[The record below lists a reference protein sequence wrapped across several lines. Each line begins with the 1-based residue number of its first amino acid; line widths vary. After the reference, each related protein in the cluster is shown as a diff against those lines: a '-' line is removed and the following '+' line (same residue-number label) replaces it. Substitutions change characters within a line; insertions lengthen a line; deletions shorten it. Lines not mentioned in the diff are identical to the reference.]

1 MFKKLRRLPRW
12 LRIPIYVLLPILA
25 LALVLYV
32 LGALFVMTQV
42 GFWGY
47 FGFVSFEPVEL
58 KVYYAGS
65 EQPVS
70 GADVKVT
77 WVAGKYIVFDRLWR
91 DVATKRFRTD
101 AAGICDIPSFSTHDR
116 MASMPIYIRIDI
128 SHPSVIPQQVS
139 IEAEGK
145 SPRKDQAFTG
155 GMSRWRLEDR
165 TITVWLD
172 PRQMSLQGNTVV
184 ALLKEEGYIWAGVV
198 PKNTASNTR
207 DLLWSRYDGGNK
219 VWELE
224 APEPKAWAS
233 RKIGWTLV
241 KKPKVRDFDSTTWEI
256 DYEPAKRYDS
266 LAKMEVDEIAPV
278 LIHKSGDGSQV
289 IRKYNLFPKV
299 ISKGHKCLAVTD
311 RYVWLGTWKLCRI
324 DKTDGA
330 IKMYDHKDGL
340 VGYIKV
346 ILADFPYVWIGTQK
360 NGINRFNIETEKFDY
375 FTY

>member
-12 LRIPIYVLLPILA
+12 LKIPIYVLLPILA
-25 LALVLYV
+25 LVLVLYV
-32 LGALFVMTQV
+32 LGAAFLMTQV

-47 FGFVSFEPVEL
+47 FGYVSFEPVEL

-65 EQPVS
+65 ERPVS

-101 AAGICDIPSFSTHDR
+101 SAGICHIPSFSTRDR
-116 MASMPIYIRIDI
+116 MVSMPIYIRIDI

-145 SPRKDQAFTG
+145 FPRKDQAFTG

-207 DLLWSRYDGGNK
+207 DLLWSRYDGENK

-224 APEPKAWAS
+224 AHEPKAWAS

-241 KKPKVRDFDSTTWEI
+241 KKPKIRDSDSTTWEI
-256 DYEPAKRYDS
+256 DYEPAKSYDP

-311 RYVWLGTWKLCRI
+311 RYVWLSTWKLCRI
-324 DKTDGA
+324 DKTDGT
-330 IKMYDHKDGL
+330 IKMYDHEDGL

-346 ILADFPYVWIGTQK
+346 ILADSPHVWIGTQE